1 MPEFPGQTPY
11 KEPLLVQNFIALQLL
26 AEGRVSSS
34 SSQTVFQQVLT
45 ETHRW
50 RLK

>member
-34 SSQTVFQQVLT
+34 SSQTVFQQDLA